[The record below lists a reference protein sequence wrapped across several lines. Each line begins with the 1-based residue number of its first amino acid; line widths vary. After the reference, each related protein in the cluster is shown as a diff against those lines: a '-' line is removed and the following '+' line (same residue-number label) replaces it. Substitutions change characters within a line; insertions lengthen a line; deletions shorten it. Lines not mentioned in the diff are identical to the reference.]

1 MKRPQQPV
9 LDSLA
14 EKPEFSPG
22 ELVVFAKPGHTP
34 CWTDELT
41 PNGEWRESPL
51 YIWEDTPA
59 IVLRCR
65 ITDDDH
71 VGGEVNPYESEL
83 ECFYLYDLLVNG
95 EISSGWQQ
103 EAIRKI

>member
-1 MKRPQQPV
+1 MKTSRRQVP
-9 LDSLA
+9 DSLVEA
-14 EKPEFSPG
+14 PEFSAG

-41 PNGEWRESPL
+41 PAGEWRESPL

-59 IVLRCR
+59 IVLRRR

-71 VGGEVNPYESEL
+71 VGGEVDPRESEL

-95 EISSGWQQ
+95 EISLGWQP